1 MHMMKRTLA
10 IGLTTWKA
18 ALSSPSW
25 QPAVVLGELHIR
37 AGNYFYERSMSALG
51 QAFLQWRR
59 EFGKL
64 WHSEKARRLELCSQV
79 WPAIAP
85 HRPEAPQGLELFDRV
100 RDDPANGQPVAFRA
114 WPQPSPRRPSANKPV
129 VKLKPK
135 RSSRTAIADMLSRP
149 AYVAP
154 ARYRLPR

>member
-1 MHMMKRTLA
+1 MKRTLA

-51 QAFLQWRR
+51 QAFLHWRR

-64 WHSEKARRLELCSQV
+64 WESEKARRLELCSQV
-79 WPAIAP
+79 SETMGEGVGQIARQGHP
-85 HRPEAPQGLELFDRV
+85 H
-100 RDDPANGQPVAFRA
+100 GQVAGRAAHAHLVAFR
-114 WPQPSPRRPSANKPV
+114 
-129 VKLKPK
+129 
-135 RSSRTAIADMLSRP
+135 
-149 AYVAP
+149 
-154 ARYRLPR
+154 